1 MIDWANISAIY
12 TSMNRGEVDKSDG
25 GKDDR
30 RQEFW
35 ECIHVNLYRR
45 H

>member
-1 MIDWANISAIY
+1 MIDWANISAIS

-35 ECIHVNLYRR
+35 ECIHGNLCKR